1 MVVELYL
8 FSKRENSTKIPQLG
22 SGTNYDMDLKDD
34 TSIMNPV
41 LTIAVSSMPLPTVA
55 PIRIYNYAYIAKFGR
70 YYFITDWRY
79 TGNIWECSLMVDVL
93 GSFKNDIGDT
103 RAYVERAASAYDGDV
118 IDSLYPARTNFSVQR
133 SAISYA
139 YNNVAPSGGCYVVGI
154 INYQSS
160 NHVGAVAYYALTTAN
175 LNALLAYLFGNN
187 IYTSSAITEIG
198 EGLFKSLFNPFQ
210 YIVSCMWFPYSTD
223 TFGNTATDIKVG
235 YYSSG
240 VNGIMVSSLAHKG
253 YASGTIPNHPQA
265 STRGNYLN
273 FAPYT
278 KVTVYIPPFG
288 SIPIDTWILSNG
300 HYLHCPIWVDHITG
314 QATIHIST
322 SANASQLSENNV
334 CATRTANIG
343 VPIQLA
349 QVLSDYSHT
358 INSIGNTVQAGT
370 LAGVVGGLIATT
382 VSSALDASFPSVSTS
397 GANGSFLEVLETAHI
412 ITEFAQI
419 TQGDNTEF
427 GRPLMQV
434 KTINTL
440 SGYIKCLDADVE
452 YFCMENERSRI
463 KNYLLSGFFYE

>member
-8 FSKRENSTKIPQLG
+8 FSKRENSTKTPQLG
-22 SGTNYDMDLKDD
+22 SGTNYDMNLKDD

-55 PIRIYNYAYIAKFGR
+55 PIRIYNYCYIAKFGR

-93 GSFKNDIGDT
+93 GSFKNEIGDT
-103 RAYVERAASAYDGDV
+103 RAYVERAAAAYDGNV
-118 IDSLYPARTNFSVQR
+118 IDSLYPAKTNFSVQR
-133 SAISYA
+133 SEITYA
-139 YNNVAPSGGCYVVGI
+139 YNNVSPTGGCYILSV

-160 NHVGAVAYYALTTAN
+160 NHIGAPAYYALTTAN
-175 LNALLAYLFGNN
+175 LNSLLAYLFGND
-187 IYTSSAITEIG
+187 IWSVSSITEIG

-210 YIVSCMWFPYSTD
+210 YIVSCMWFPFTTD
-223 TFGNTATDIKVG
+223 TFGNTLTDIKVG
-235 YYSSG
+235 YYNSG
-240 VNGIMVSSLAHKG
+240 VQGIMVSSLAHKG
-253 YASGTIPNHPQA
+253 YASGTIPVHPQA
-265 STRGNYLN
+265 ASRGNYLN

-278 KVTVYIPPFG
+278 KVTVYLPPFG
-288 SIPIDTWILSNG
+288 SIPLNTWILTNG
-300 HYLHCPIWVDHITG
+300 RYLHCPIWVDHITG
-314 QATIHIST
+314 QATIHVAT
-322 SANASQLSENNV
+322 SVDASNLSESNV

-349 QVLSDYSHT
+349 QVYSDYTHSVNT
-358 INSIGNTVQAGT
+358 ITSGIASGSTPALVNSI
-370 LAGVVGGLIATT
+370 LSATI
-382 VSSALDASFPSVSTS
+382 SSAIDAAFPSVSTS

-419 TQGDNTEF
+419 TDGDNTEF